1 MTGARILVAEDESL
15 IAEALRNTLEKMGL
29 IVTGVVASGEDA
41 IARAEETSPDLVLM
55 DIRLRG
61 NLDGIEAAGTIHDR
75 FDIPVIYL
83 TAHSDDATVNRAK
96 RTGPFGYL
104 LKPFSGRELRV
115 TVEMAL
121 QKHAME
127 LRLRESEER
136 YATTL
141 TSIGDGVIATD
152 TEGRVTFMN
161 PVAEALTRWRR
172 EDALGLP
179 LEKIFKIVDAVTRAI
194 PESPVAKALREG
206 AVATIGDRTILIA
219 KDLAEIP
226 IDDTVACIRDAQR
239 RVCGA
244 VLVFR
249 DISERRQAEESL
261 RKAEE
266 QLRQARRIE
275 AIGRLAGGVAHDINN
290 LMTIVIGYGE
300 MLLAQLPPDSPVLE
314 QVKAMKEA
322 GDRATS
328 ITRQL
333 LAFSRKQVLM
343 PTVVSLNGVVSDMEQ
358 MLRRVIGEDVEIA
371 CHLEPELGRVNVD
384 RSQMEQVI
392 MNLAINARD
401 AMPQGGKLTLQTRNA
416 FLDEQYAQG
425 APEVQPGRYV
435 MLAVTD
441 TGSGMDAYTKAHLFE
456 PFFTTK
462 DLGRGT
468 GLGLATVYG
477 VVKQSG
483 GYIYV
488 YSEPGHGTT
497 FKVYLPEVMAPESP
511 RASSESAGLA
521 AGTETVL
528 LVEDDDHVRAFS
540 RLMLQTSGY
549 TVLEAADGA
558 EAIQLCEH
566 DPRPID
572 LLLTDAIMPR
582 ISGRVLAERMIHSRP
597 GIKVLFMSGHTE
609 DHVLRTGVL
618 AAEMAFIQKP
628 FTGSELTRKVR
639 EVLDSRGSGS
649 EGSPA
654 GSEKL

>member
-1 MTGARILVAEDESL
+1 MRNILEG
-15 IAEALRNTLEKMGL
+15 IGL
-29 IVTGVVASGEDA
+29 IVAGVVASGEDA

-61 NLDGIEAAGTIHDR
+61 NLDGIEAAGTIQDR

-121 QKHAME
+121 QKHAMQ

-141 TSIGDGVIATD
+141 TSIGDGVIA
-152 TEGRVTFMN
+152 
-161 PVAEALTRWRR
+161 
-172 EDALGLP
+172 
-179 LEKIFKIVDAVTRAI
+179 
-194 PESPVAKALREG
+194 
-206 AVATIGDRTILIA
+206 
-219 KDLAEIP
+219 
-226 IDDTVACIRDAQR
+226 
-239 RVCGA
+239 
-244 VLVFR
+244 
-249 DISERRQAEESL
+249 
-261 RKAEE
+261 
-266 QLRQARRIE
+266 
-275 AIGRLAGGVAHDINN
+275 
-290 LMTIVIGYGE
+290 
-300 MLLAQLPPDSPVLE
+300 
-314 QVKAMKEA
+314 
-322 GDRATS
+322 
-328 ITRQL
+328 
-333 LAFSRKQVLM
+333 
-343 PTVVSLNGVVSDMEQ
+343 
-358 MLRRVIGEDVEIA
+358 
-371 CHLEPELGRVNVD
+371 
-384 RSQMEQVI
+384 
-392 MNLAINARD
+392 
-401 AMPQGGKLTLQTRNA
+401 
-416 FLDEQYAQG
+416 
-425 APEVQPGRYV
+425 
-435 MLAVTD
+435 TD

-477 VVKQSG
+477 IVEQSG

-488 YSEPGHGTT
+488 HSEPGHGAT
-497 FKVYLPEVMAPESP
+497 FKVHLPEVMAPESP
-511 RASSESAGLA
+511 RACEPVELA
-521 AGTETVL
+521 PGTETVL
-528 LVEDDDHVRAFS
+528 LVEDDDHVRALTRS
-540 RLMLQTSGY
+540 VLQTSGY

-558 EAIQLCEH
+558 EAIQLCEQ

-572 LLLTDAIMPR
+572 LLLTDGIMPH
-582 ISGRVLAERMIHSRP
+582 ISGRVLADRLTHSRP

>member
-1 MTGARILVAEDESL
+1 
-15 IAEALRNTLEKMGL
+15 
-29 IVTGVVASGEDA
+29 
-41 IARAEETSPDLVLM
+41 
-55 DIRLRG
+55 
-61 NLDGIEAAGTIHDR
+61 
-75 FDIPVIYL
+75 
-83 TAHSDDATVNRAK
+83 
-96 RTGPFGYL
+96 
-104 LKPFSGRELRV
+104 
-115 TVEMAL
+115 
-121 QKHAME
+121 
-127 LRLRESEER
+127 
-136 YATTL
+136 
-141 TSIGDGVIATD
+141 
-152 TEGRVTFMN
+152 
-161 PVAEALTRWRR
+161 
-172 EDALGLP
+172 
-179 LEKIFKIVDAVTRAI
+179 
-194 PESPVAKALREG
+194 
-206 AVATIGDRTILIA
+206 
-219 KDLAEIP
+219 
-226 IDDTVACIRDAQR
+226 
-239 RVCGA
+239 
-244 VLVFR
+244 
-249 DISERRQAEESL
+249 
-261 RKAEE
+261 
-266 QLRQARRIE
+266 
-275 AIGRLAGGVAHDINN
+275 
-290 LMTIVIGYGE
+290 
-300 MLLAQLPPDSPVLE
+300 
-314 QVKAMKEA
+314 MKEA

-511 RASSESAGLA
+511 RASSESADLA